1 MQLIRISDKRFVNL
15 AHVTRQADDDG
26 KVRLRFDVYEA
37 TLDEQE
43 TERFIDELE
52 KLDSCQ

>member
-1 MQLIRISDKRFVNL
+1 MQLIRVSDKRFVNL

-37 TLDEQE
+37 RLDESE
-43 TERFIDELE
+43 TERYFNELE
-52 KLDSCQ
+52 KLDSC